1 MLKSLLAAMLA
12 ARKISSACFS
22 KNLSRKY
29 HKLCRPLKYCHR
41 INKSSS
47 LHSNLDRFQAA
58 IAPHILGVLIG
69 RHTFSTSA
77 DRSAYNKLPWKDRYL
92 MVYCDHEIIALYKFF

>member
-1 MLKSLLAAMLA
+1 MLA

-29 HKLCRPLKYCHR
+29 HKFCRPLKSVCHR
-41 INKSSS
+41 INRSSS

-58 IAPHILGVLIG
+58 IEPRILGVLIG